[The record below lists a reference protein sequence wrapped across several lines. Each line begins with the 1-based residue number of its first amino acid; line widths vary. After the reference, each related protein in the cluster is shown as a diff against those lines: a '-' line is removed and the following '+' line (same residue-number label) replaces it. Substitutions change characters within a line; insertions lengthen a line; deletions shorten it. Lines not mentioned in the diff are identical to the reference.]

1 MAGRIGSVYFLDKPL
16 DSELPNRDGF
26 FLPPGLY
33 FTGQGCHFRFFYA
46 DAVLGLDHFFFMAKI
61 TPSLGEDRGTL

>member
-46 DAVLGLDHFFFMAKI
+46 SGLVPPLAYGLMPLDF
-61 TPSLGEDRGTL
+61 R